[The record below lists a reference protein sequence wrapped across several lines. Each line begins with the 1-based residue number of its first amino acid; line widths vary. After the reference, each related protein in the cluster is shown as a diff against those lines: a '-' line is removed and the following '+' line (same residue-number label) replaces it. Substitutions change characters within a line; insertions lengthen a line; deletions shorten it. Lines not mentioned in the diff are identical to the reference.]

1 MKSKLGGVKAKH
13 AAHGEIFFMKGDI
26 KMVAPVKFNSKEDLY
41 RFSELASKENY
52 GIYITTAFGQLDA
65 KSLLALFTILGKDVN
80 VVASD
85 CANAEDFAEFLAKYN
100 RG

>member
-1 MKSKLGGVKAKH
+1 
-13 AAHGEIFFMKGDI
+13 MKGDI
-26 KMVAPVKFNSKEDLY
+26 EMVAPVKFNSKEDLY
-41 RFSELASKENY
+41 RFSELASKEDY

-85 CANAEDFAEFLAKYN
+85 GADVEEFKAFLAKYN
-100 RG
+100 KG

>member
-1 MKSKLGGVKAKH
+1 
-13 AAHGEIFFMKGDI
+13 
-26 KMVAPVKFNSKEDLY
+26 MVAPVKFTSKEDLY
-41 RFSELASKENY
+41 RFSELASKEDY
-52 GIYITTAFGQLDA
+52 GIYITTPYGQLDA

-85 CANAEDFAEFLAKYN
+85 CANAKDFAEFLEKYN

>member
-1 MKSKLGGVKAKH
+1 MVSP
-13 AAHGEIFFMKGDI
+13 I
-26 KMVAPVKFNSKEDLY
+26 KFKNQEDLY
-41 RFSELASKENY
+41 RFSELASKEDY
-52 GIYITTAFGQLDA
+52 GIYITTAYGQLDA

-85 CANAEDFAEFLAKYN
+85 CADAEKFQAFLEKYN